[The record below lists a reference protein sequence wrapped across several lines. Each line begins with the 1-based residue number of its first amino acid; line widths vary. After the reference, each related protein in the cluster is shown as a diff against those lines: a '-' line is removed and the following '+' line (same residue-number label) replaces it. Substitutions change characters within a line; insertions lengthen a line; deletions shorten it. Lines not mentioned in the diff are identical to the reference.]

1 MGAVDSMKKL
11 QGWTD
16 TTITHFYELAVTG
29 ERILLSIRYGD
40 WSDIENI
47 EDQAKNWA
55 RSCKPE
61 IQRYLYAYQTVAGVG
76 LAADIVDSRDA
87 ATRYLQPSVLLQRRL
102 REQMSAMAVGGPTAP
117 DLIAARVSARVQLPR
132 PGRQRLPAYRPAYR
146 KES

>member
-1 MGAVDSMKKL
+1 MKRL
-11 QGWTD
+11 QGWSD

-61 IQRYLYAYQTVAGVG
+61 IQRYLYAYQTVAGVD
-76 LAADIVDSRDA
+76 LSADIVDSRDA

-102 REQMSAMAVGGPTAP
+102 KDQMSAIRVRGPSTA
-117 DLIAARVSARVQLPR
+117 DLIAARVSARDQLPG
-132 PGRQRLPAYRPAYR
+132 PGRQKLPAYR

>member
-1 MGAVDSMKKL
+1 MGAVDSMKRL
-11 QGWTD
+11 QGWSD

-61 IQRYLYAYQTVAGVG
+61 IQRYLYAYQTVAGVD
-76 LAADIVDSRDA
+76 LSADIVDSRDA
-87 ATRYLQPSVLLQRRL
+87 ATRYLQPSALLQRRL
-102 REQMSAMAVGGPTAP
+102 QDQMSAMRVRGPTTA
-117 DLIAARVSARVQLPR
+117 DLVAARVSAQVQLPR
-132 PGRQRLPAYRPAYR
+132 PGRQKLPAYR
-146 KES
+146 KEI

>member
-11 QGWTD
+11 QSWTD

-47 EDQAKNWA
+47 EDQAKTWA

-61 IQRYLYAYQTVAGVG
+61 IQRYIHGYRTVTGVD
-76 LAADIVDSRDA
+76 LAADIVDTRDA
-87 ATRYLQPSVLLQRRL
+87 ATRYLQPSLLLQRRL
-102 REQMSAMAVGGPTAP
+102 MEQVSATPSRPSNGP
-117 DLIAARVSARVQLPR
+117 DLLAARVSRPAALPR
-132 PGRQRLPAYRPAYR
+132 PGRPKLPDYRR
-146 KES
+146 ET

>member
-1 MGAVDSMKKL
+1 
-11 QGWTD
+11 
-16 TTITHFYELAVTG
+16 VTG

-47 EDQAKNWA
+47 EDQAKTWA

-61 IQRYLYAYQTVAGVG
+61 IQRYIYAYQTVAGVD

-102 REQMSAMAVGGPTAP
+102 REQRSA
-117 DLIAARVSARVQLPR
+117 LS
-132 PGRQRLPAYRPAYR
+132 LPARRADIPLPAAPGPIGALPSRAAGYTQPPIASQR
-146 KES
+146 RVPRLTSNR